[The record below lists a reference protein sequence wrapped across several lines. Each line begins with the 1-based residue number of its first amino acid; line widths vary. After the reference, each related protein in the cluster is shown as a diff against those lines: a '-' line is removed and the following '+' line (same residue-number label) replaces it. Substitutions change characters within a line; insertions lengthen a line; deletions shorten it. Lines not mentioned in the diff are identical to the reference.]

1 VRRQALNLIQ
11 LVSHGVFLNLQ
22 SKLTTGEGD
31 LVLDP
36 FAGSNVTGEVAER
49 LNRNWVAFERE
60 EKYLEGSKFR
70 FWPSDLQKREDSIQN
85 KKQKMLPLGI
95 SG

>member
-11 LVSHGVFLNLQ
+11 LVSHGVCLNLQ
-22 SKLTTGEGD
+22 SKLTTDEGD

-49 LNRNWVAFERE
+49 LNRNWVAFERRE
-60 EKYLEGSKFR
+60 IFR
-70 FWPSDLQKREDSIQN
+70 RK
-85 KKQKMLPLGI
+85 
-95 SG
+95 